1 MSTYIIRRVLQSFIV
16 IILLTFLVFT
26 AMRLLPGDPLILYCT
41 QGQMVNLEDEE
52 LNRLRHEWGLDKP
65 IPVQYFDWIVNVFQG
80 NLGKSIVYSDNVS
93 TLILERMPVTVYIGV
108 TAISLGAIIGI
119 TFGMLCALRRGKW
132 IDTILTFLA
141 NIGITAPPFWVGI
154 LLIYLLS
161 LKLDWLP
168 VQGYISPFKDLWMSI
183 KSIIMPVFCLSLF
196 CLASMARQTRSS
208 MLEVVRQDYIRTA
221 LSKGLKERVIV
232 LRHTI
237 KNAMIPVI
245 TMLGMQVRVA
255 FGGSVIIETVF
266 NVPGFGRLMVEAV
279 FTQDYQIV
287 QGGVMIIASII
298 LFANLLIDISY
309 AWLDPRIR
317 YS

>member
-1 MSTYIIRRVLQSFIV
+1 MSNFIIMRLLQSIV
-16 IILLTFLVFT
+16 VILFLTFLVFT
-26 AMRLLPGDPLILYCT
+26 AMRLLPGDPLLIYLT
-41 QGQMVNLEDEE
+41 QGEIINMDDAAIND
-52 LNRLRHEWGLDKP
+52 LRHEWGLDKS
-65 IPVQYFDWIVNVFQG
+65 IPSQYCDWILNVLSG
-80 NLGKSIVYSDNVS
+80 DLGKSIISKDNV
-93 TLILERMPVTVYIGV
+93 TALLLERMPVTIYIGV

-119 TFGMLCALRRGKW
+119 IFGIICALRRGKW

-141 NIGITAPPFWVGI
+141 NIGITAPPFWTGI

-161 LKLDWLP
+161 LKLKWLP
-168 VQGYISPFKDLWMSI
+168 VQGYTSPFEDFWMSI

-208 MLEVVRQDYIRTA
+208 MLEVIRQDYIRTA
-221 LSKGLKERVIV
+221 ISKGLKEKVVI
-232 LRHTI
+232 LRHTV
-237 KNAMIPVI
+237 KNALIPVI

-266 NVPGFGRLMVEAV
+266 NVPGFGRLMVESV
-279 FTQDYQIV
+279 FAQDYQIV
-287 QGGVMIIASII
+287 QGGVMILALLII
-298 LFANLLIDISY
+298 IVNLFIDISY